1 MLQSLKNIFKKESLP
16 CAVVIITLAFG
27 TGILSYKLFDSS
39 PRGTQKDCLS
49 DLFFVNPEP
58 DCELY
63 EKKLESMSTLQDN
76 LEDLT
81 KKYLAEKKA
90 NRIAV
95 FSRDLKTRRFVG
107 VNDTDVFVM
116 ASLLKVPLAIAYFR
130 LSEITSDIFS
140 QEIKHTNANTLEN
153 SSSQRIKPR
162 EDLVLG
168 NMYTVRELIYRML
181 AYSDNASAQM
191 LSTNFVSPD
200 YLNKVLLA
208 LGLQV
213 TKAGETENILTA
225 KTYAGIFRTLYNA
238 SFLSRDSSNKVLDIL
253 SQSTFA
259 DGATAL
265 LPKNVKVAHKFGERI
280 IVDEKETI
288 IIQQLHDCGIV
299 YAKNGDEPY
308 TFCILTEGKKYEDL
322 KYVIQNLSKA
332 IFDEMS
338 K

>member
-1 MLQSLKNIFKKESLP
+1 MFESMRNMFKKESLP
-16 CAVVIITLAFG
+16 CAVAIVALAFG

-58 DCELY
+58 DCELF
-63 EKKLESMSTLQDN
+63 EKKLESMSALQDN

-81 KKYLAEKKA
+81 KKYLDEKKA
-90 NRIAV
+90 TRIGV

-130 LSEITSDIFS
+130 LGEITPDIFS
-140 QEIKHTNANTLEN
+140 QGIKHTNTNTLES
-153 SSSQRIKPR
+153 SSSQRIKPK

-168 NMYTVRELIYRML
+168 NTYNIKELIYRML

-208 LGLQV
+208 VGLQV
-213 TKAGETENILTA
+213 TKAGETENVLTA
-225 KTYAGIFRTLYNA
+225 KSYANVFRTLYNA
-238 SFLSRDSSNKVLDIL
+238 SFLSRESSNKVLDIL
-253 SQSTFA
+253 AQSTFNE
-259 DGATAL
+259 GATAL

-280 IVDEKETI
+280 IVDEKENI

-299 YAKNGDEPY
+299 YAKNGDESY
-308 TFCILTEGKKYEDL
+308 TFCILTEGKKYDDL
-322 KYVIQNLSKA
+322 KYIIQNLSKA
-332 IFDEMS
+332 IFDGMHS
-338 K
+338 